1 MATTTKPSRVSKHI
15 TDPKEINFLVSIK
28 EEDITT
34 SFINDLFGEFA
45 SGKRFEPY
53 DIFTVPKDS
62 YGPQG
67 KRNKNAFATTV
78 GLWIFNKYFI
88 ENELFDLFKYINTTI
103 SKKMF
108 GKING
113 KLSEAVLE
121 DRLPLECLKNFMMKT
136 QKCMPYISILAPN
149 YTDKMLECT
158 VAIGK
163 KKEELLKKYEK
174 ELAAGDAVV
183 ADKME
188 KELLDFAIE
197 YMGDDPSMDMFISG
211 ARGNIG
217 NNFKNMFVMKGVIKD
232 PDPNAKQK
240 YHVAQ
245 SNYMDGII
253 PEEYALFA
261 NSLAAGPY
269 SRAKKTEK
277 GGYLEK
283 LFLRAFQHLT
293 LDPPGSDCGT
303 SRYIEE
309 VLTPKNIELWMYS
322 YIITPSGLVELTSQ
336 NKDKYMGKKV
346 KLRFSSLC
354 ESKTGICNK
363 CMGNLYYRLGYK
375 ENAGT
380 SLTQIPSKQKNISMK
395 AFHDSTQKLHSMDLE
410 EVFQCK

>member
-1 MATTTKPSRVSKHI
+1 MATPARSSKHI
-15 TDPKEINFLVSIK
+15 TNPKDISYILGIQ

-34 SFINDLFGEFA
+34 SLINDLFGEFA
-45 SGKRFEPY
+45 SGRRFEPY
-53 DIFTVPKDS
+53 DTFIVPKDS
-62 YGPQG
+62 YGPKE
-67 KRNKNAFATTV
+67 KRNKNAFTTTI

-88 ENELFDLFKYINTTI
+88 ERELFGLFKYINSTI
-103 SKKMF
+103 DKKMF
-108 GKING
+108 GKINN
-113 KLSEAVLE
+113 KISEAVLE
-121 DRLPLECLKNFMMKT
+121 DRLPLEYMKNFMMKT

-158 VAIGK
+158 EIIGK
-163 KKEELLKKYEK
+163 KKQELLEKYK
-174 ELAAGDAVV
+174 DQLATGDSVI
-183 ADKME
+183 ADKVE
-188 KELLDFAIE
+188 KELLDFAVQ
-197 YMGDDPSMDMFISG
+197 YMGDDPSMDMFLSG
-211 ARGNIG
+211 GPNGNIG

-240 YHVAQ
+240 YHVAE
-245 SNYMDGII
+245 SNYVDGIK
-253 PEEYALFA
+253 PQEYALFA

-303 SRYIEE
+303 KRFIE
-309 VLTPKNIELWMYS
+309 VTLTPKNIELWMYS
-322 YIITPSGLVELTSQ
+322 YVITSAGLVEITSE
-336 NKDKYMGKKV
+336 NKDKFMNKKV
-346 KLRFSSLC
+346 KIRFSSLC

-375 ENAGT
+375 QNAGT

-395 AFHDSTQKLHSMDLE
+395 AFHDSTQKLHTMDLE
-410 EVFQCK
+410 EVFQCKK

>member
-1 MATTTKPSRVSKHI
+1 MATPSRTSKHI
-15 TDPKEINFLVSIK
+15 TNAKDIEFILSIK

-34 SFINDLFGEFA
+34 SLINDLFGEFS
-45 SGKRFEPY
+45 SGQRFHPY
-53 DIFTVPKDS
+53 DTITIPVNS
-62 YGPQG
+62 YGPDG
-67 KRNKNAFATTV
+67 KKNKNSFTTTI

-88 ENELFDLFKYINTTI
+88 EKELFSLFKYVNNTI
-103 SKKMF
+103 DKKTF
-108 GKING
+108 GKINNII
-113 KLSEAVLE
+113 SEAVLE
-121 DRLPLECLKNFMMKT
+121 DRLPLEYMKNFMMKT

-158 VAIGK
+158 VVIGEK
-163 KKEELLKKYEK
+163 KKELMEKYK
-174 ELAAGDAVV
+174 DQLAAGDSII
-183 ADKME
+183 ADKVE
-188 KELLDFAIE
+188 KELLDFAVE

-240 YHVAQ
+240 YHVAE
-245 SNYMDGII
+245 SNYLDGIK

-269 SRAKKTEK
+269 ARAKKTEK

-283 LFLRAFQHLT
+283 LFLRAFQHLQ

-303 SRYIEE
+303 KRFIE
-309 VLTPKNIELWMYS
+309 VTLTPKNIDLWMYS
-322 YIITPSGLVELTSQ
+322 YVITSAGLVEITSETKEKFM
-336 NKDKYMGKKV
+336 NKKIKI
-346 KLRFSSLC
+346 RFSSLC

-375 ENAGT
+375 QNAGT